1 MRKTYCRI
9 IERLI
14 NVGLQAVVKQSI
26 DRHMDLGKGDEIKRH
41 DIL

>member
-1 MRKTYCRI
+1 MTLDTI
-9 IERLI
+9 IGILKGR
-14 NVGLQAVVKQSI
+14 I